1 MNETFRH
8 PPQNRQAREVKK
20 RFPLTENDQNSA
32 VSRDNFTASWRN
44 IKSGN
49 SFMQRPRNLCGDQFS
64 VTQCNK
70 SAVKM
75 SVESVFRS
83 IENSSIHFFNTIEL
97 SGKA

>member
-1 MNETFRH
+1 
-8 PPQNRQAREVKK
+8 
-20 RFPLTENDQNSA
+20 
-32 VSRDNFTASWRN
+32 
-44 IKSGN
+44 
-49 SFMQRPRNLCGDQFS
+49 MQRPRNLCGDQFS